1 MIAFLNEQAKLDV
14 SVSCEFRINKISYN
28 VLSYIVIYEY
38 TTVFKIFNSY
48 TEQLYEVPWLSW
60 LKRLPSKQEITSS
73 NLVGTFLFNLMFQFL
88 SAVYRLLDY

>member
-28 VLSYIVIYEY
+28 VLSYIEIYEY
-38 TTVFKIFNSY
+38 TTLFNILYNY
-48 TEQLYEVPWLSW
+48 TEQISKVPWLSW

-73 NLVGTFLFNLMFQFL
+73 NLVGTL
-88 SAVYRLLDY
+88 

>member
-28 VLSYIVIYEY
+28 VLSYIEIYEY
-38 TTVFKIFNSY
+38 TTLFNILYSY
-48 TEQLYEVPWLSW
+48 TEPFTKVPWLSW

-73 NLVGTFLFNLMFQFL
+73 NLVGTL
-88 SAVYRLLDY
+88 

>member
-28 VLSYIVIYEY
+28 VLSYIEIYEY
-38 TTVFKIFNSY
+38 TTLFNILYNY
-48 TEQLYEVPWLSW
+48 TERITKVPWLSW

-73 NLVGTFLFNLMFQFL
+73 NLVGTL
-88 SAVYRLLDY
+88 